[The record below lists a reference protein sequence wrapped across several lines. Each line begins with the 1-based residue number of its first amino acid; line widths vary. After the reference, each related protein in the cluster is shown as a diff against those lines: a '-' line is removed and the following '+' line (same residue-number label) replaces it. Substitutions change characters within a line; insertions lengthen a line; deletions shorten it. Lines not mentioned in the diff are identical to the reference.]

1 MRGLGREELGMPLQE
16 DGQVRPGR
24 AVRPYNATE
33 FRDAGLVLIPR
44 DMQIEAHPVE
54 EDVLHCVYTFGG
66 DGPLARQDVAPRRR
80 EAHVSQGSVIVVLL
94 GDHDAAQ

>member
-1 MRGLGREELGMPLQE
+1 MPLQQ
-16 DGQVRPGR
+16 DGQVMYVRG
-24 AVRPYNATE
+24 VRPYDAME

-44 DMQIEAHPVE
+44 NMQIEAHRVE

-80 EAHVSQGSVIVVLL
+80 EVHVSQRSVIVVLL